1 MKKLTLV
8 ISSLLLLLLIGCAHH
23 RDVRPGADGV
33 HRVILV
39 TSDTADA
46 SRSAISQA
54 NHFCKERGK
63 AAAFIDEKSE
73 YTGDMDEADY
83 KKAKRISKVAK
94 GVGGAAFVFGKKRV
108 SDAGAVVGLG
118 GQVADSVIGDGYT
131 VEMNF
136 KCI

>member
-63 AAAFIDEKSE
+63 AA
-73 YTGDMDEADY
+73 G
-83 KKAKRISKVAK
+83 VK
-94 GVGGAAFVFGKKRV
+94 GWIVKPFKG
-108 SDAGAVVGLG
+108 
-118 GQVADSVIGDGYT
+118 DSVVAT
-131 VEMNF
+131 F
-136 KCI
+136 KKMVGA